1 MSLTKPRWDSWKIK
15 SFLFFSLFLLLIS
28 MDGTYEIKALGYVII
43 PVLTIIAGVS
53 FRDKLI
59 NGRFDYSYGIY
70 IY

>member
-1 MSLTKPRWDSWKIK
+1 MATSFFMGVLMSLTKPRWDFWKIK

-53 FRDKLI
+53 F
-59 NGRFDYSYGIY
+59 
-70 IY
+70 